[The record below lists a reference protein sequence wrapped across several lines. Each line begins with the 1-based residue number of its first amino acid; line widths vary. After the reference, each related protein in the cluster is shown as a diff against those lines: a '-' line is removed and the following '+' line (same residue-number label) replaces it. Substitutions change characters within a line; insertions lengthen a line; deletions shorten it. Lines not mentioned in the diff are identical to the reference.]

1 LFYCNF
7 KVAPLFLFLISAPF
21 LVKLP
26 IYFLHYWLPKAHVES
41 PTLGS
46 MVLASLILKMGGYGL
61 VVFFLKLGGGVNRVV
76 IFVLVW
82 GGLFCGIVTIL
93 QIDIK
98 SFIAYLSIIHITS
111 LRLILMSGG
120 RGKVIISGM
129 SIMLIHGMGA
139 PALFFFSGRI
149 YYFFKSR
156 VIVGVVGSLENKIF
170 GFSVLS
176 LVLINIGVPFFPG
189 IYPELLFF
197 WVCFFKSLGVV
208 FFFVFMLGAVI
219 LIKFILIISGGK
231 VKLI

>member
-1 LFYCNF
+1 VAYPVTLIMIGWGYQPERIQAGIYFIGYLFLFGLVLVLLVSYLVWFGGILLFYCNF

-139 PALFFFSGRI
+139 PALFFF
-149 YYFFKSR
+149 
-156 VIVGVVGSLENKIF
+156 
-170 GFSVLS
+170 
-176 LVLINIGVPFFPG
+176 
-189 IYPELLFF
+189 F
-197 WVCFFKSLGVV
+197 W
-208 FFFVFMLGAVI
+208 
-219 LIKFILIISGGK
+219 
-231 VKLI
+231 